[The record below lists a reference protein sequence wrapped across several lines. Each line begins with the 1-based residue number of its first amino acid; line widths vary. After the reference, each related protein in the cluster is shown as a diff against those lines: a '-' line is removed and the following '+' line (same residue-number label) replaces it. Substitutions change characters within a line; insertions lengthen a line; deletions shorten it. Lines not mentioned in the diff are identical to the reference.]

1 MKVAAFT
8 KLKVSNFPQK
18 PAPILPISMG
28 DISEHYSS
36 WEFVCPGD
44 ECLGQD
50 RGRPS
55 TRLLAV
61 LEGLRALVG
70 RPIHITSGYRCPRH
84 NAAVGGVSPSEHTGD
99 DDITNAAD
107 IACLDSRERH
117 ELLRALF
124 TLKVERIGIGKN
136 FIHVGVSQT
145 LPAPSIWAYYA

>member
-1 MKVAAFT
+1 MSSDWLAKFFRPEEFYCKCNDCAF
-8 KLKVSNFPQK
+8 LN
-18 PAPILPISMG
+18 
-28 DISEHYSS
+28 
-36 WEFVCPGD
+36 
-44 ECLGQD
+44 

-55 TRLLAV
+55 TKLLAV
-61 LEGLRALVG
+61 LEGLRGLIG

-99 DDITNAAD
+99 DDITYAAD

-136 FIHVGVSQT
+136 FIHIGVSRT
-145 LPAPSIWAYYA
+145 LPAPSIWTYCA